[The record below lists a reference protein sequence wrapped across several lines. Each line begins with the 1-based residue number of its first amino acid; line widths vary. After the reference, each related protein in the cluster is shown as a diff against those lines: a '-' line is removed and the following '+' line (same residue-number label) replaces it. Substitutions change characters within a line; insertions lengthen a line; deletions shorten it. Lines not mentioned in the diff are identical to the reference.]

1 MADWKVW
8 LVVAAAIAMLEMFT
22 GTLYLLMIAIGCAVG
37 ALVAWMGAST
47 IIAFLV
53 AGSVAILAMY
63 TLSRSKL
70 VNVNKKTDAA
80 HNPNI
85 NLDIGQALSVKQWDT
100 REGIAKAR
108 VMYRGAMWDVEL
120 APGATALPGLFTI
133 LEVRGSHFIVSN
145 IVSSYP

>member
-8 LVVAAAIAMLEMFT
+8 LVVAAAMAMLEMFT

-37 ALVAWMGAST
+37 GLAAWMGAST
-47 IIAFLV
+47 MISLLVSGGIAIV
-53 AGSVAILAMY
+53 AMY

-70 VNVNKKTDAA
+70 VKVHKKTDAA
-80 HNPNI
+80 HDPNI
-85 NLDIGQALSVKQWDT
+85 NLDIGQALSIKQWDT
-100 REGIAKAR
+100 SEGVAKAR
-108 VMYRGAMWDVEL
+108 VMHRGAMWDVEL

-145 IVSSYP
+145 TVSSHP